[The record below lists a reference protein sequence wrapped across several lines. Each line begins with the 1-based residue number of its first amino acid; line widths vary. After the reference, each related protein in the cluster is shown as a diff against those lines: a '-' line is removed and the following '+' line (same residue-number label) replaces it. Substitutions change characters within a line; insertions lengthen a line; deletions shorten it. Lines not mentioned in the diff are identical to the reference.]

1 MPNTKSAERRV
12 RSDAKK
18 TERNKSVKS
27 RVKTLEKRYQAALTG
42 GNKDAAATALRSYSS
57 AVDKA
62 VKTGAI
68 HKSTANRKKSR
79 SAVKLAALS

>member
-12 RSDAKK
+12 RSNAKK

-27 RVKTLEKRYQAALTG
+27 RVKTLEKRYQTALSG
-42 GNKDAAATALRSYSS
+42 GNKEEASSALNSYAS

-68 HKSTANRKKSR
+68 HKGTGDRKKSR
-79 SAVKLAALS
+79 SAVKLNALS

>member
-27 RVKTLEKRYQAALTG
+27 RVKTLEKRYQTALAG
-42 GNKDAAATALRSYSS
+42 GNKETATTAFRTYSS

-62 VKTGAI
+62 VKTGTI